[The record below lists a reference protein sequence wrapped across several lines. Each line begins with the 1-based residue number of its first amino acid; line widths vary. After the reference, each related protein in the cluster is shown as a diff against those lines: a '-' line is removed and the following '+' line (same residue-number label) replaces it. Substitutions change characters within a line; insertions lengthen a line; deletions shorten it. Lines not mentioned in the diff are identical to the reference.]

1 MRFLCVT
8 HFFEG
13 HGGGI
18 ERVAG
23 HLNRHIAD
31 AGHDVRWAAS
41 AADEAPRDARVEILP
56 LRCVDPL
63 ERLTGLPMPLPL
75 PSACASVRRAV
86 RQADIVII
94 HDALY
99 VTSILAMLC
108 AAMAR
113 KPVVLI
119 QHIAAIEF
127 ANPVMR
133 WLMWLANRIVT
144 RPMLRRADQVLFI
157 SDTVR
162 TAFADVRVKRAARLV
177 FNGVDG
183 SIFHANSADGP
194 AATRQRHGLPAERT
208 LAVFVGRFVEKKGL
222 RVLREVARRLPHID
236 FAFVGTGPIDP
247 RRWELANVHVLGIQP
262 PAIVA
267 DLYRA
272 ADLLVL
278 PSVGEGYPLV
288 IQEAMACGLP
298 VVCGEESARADPAAS
313 RWLRGVAID
322 LGDPEGS
329 ATSVAATMNET
340 MPDDGQRQQMAA
352 YAAATYSWPAMA
364 AAIIERARAIT
375 AER

>member
-23 HLNRHIAD
+23 HLNRHIAA
-31 AGHDVRWAAS
+31 AGHEMCWAAS
-41 AADEAPRDARVEILP
+41 AADDAPRDPRVETLK

-75 PSACASVRRAV
+75 PSACGAMRRAV
-86 RQADIVII
+86 GQADVVVI

-99 VTSILAMLC
+99 ITSILARMF
-108 AAMAR
+108 AARAR
-113 KPVVLI
+113 KPVILI

-127 ANPVMR
+127 ANPFMR
-133 WLMWLANRIVT
+133 GLMRLANRLVT
-144 RPMLRRADQVLFI
+144 RPMLCRADQVLFI

-162 TAFADVRVKRAARLV
+162 AAFADVRMKCAARLL

-183 SIFHANSADGP
+183 AVFHAGADDERL
-194 AATRQRHGLPAERT
+194 ATRQRHGLPADRR

-222 RVLREVARRLPHID
+222 RILREVARRSPQID
-236 FAFVGTGPIDP
+236 FAFAGAGPIDP
-247 RRWELANVHVLGIQP
+247 GRWALANVHVLGVQP
-262 PAIVA
+262 PTIVA

-288 IQEAMACGLP
+288 MQEAMACGLP
-298 VVCGEESARADPAAS
+298 IVCGAESARADPAAS
-313 RWLRGVAID
+313 QWLRGVDID

-329 ATSVAATMNET
+329 ATRVIAAIEAAG
-340 MPDDGQRQQMAA
+340 PDGDQRRQMAA
-352 YAAATYSWPAMA
+352 YAASAYRWPAMA
-364 AAIIERARAIT
+364 AAIVETSREIVTER
-375 AER
+375 

>member
-41 AADEAPRDARVEILP
+41 AADEAPRNAGVEILP

-75 PSACASVRRAV
+75 LSACGAIRRAV

-99 VTSILAMLC
+99 VTSILAMLS
-108 AAMAR
+108 AAVAP

-127 ANPVMR
+127 ANPLMR
-133 WLMWLANRIVT
+133 GLMWLAIRLVT

-162 TAFADVRVKRAARLV
+162 AAFADVRMKRAARLL

-183 SIFHANSADGP
+183 AIFHAGPADDQ
-194 AATRQRHGLPAERT
+194 AATRQRHGLPATGT
-208 LAVFVGRFVEKKGL
+208 LAVFVGRFVEKKGM
-222 RVLREVARRLPHID
+222 RILREVARRLPHVD
-236 FAFVGTGPIDP
+236 FAFMGAGPIDP
-247 RRWELANVHVLGIQP
+247 ARWALANVHVLGIQP

-267 DLYRA
+267 DLYRT

-298 VVCGEESARADPAAS
+298 VVCGEESAKADPGAS

-329 ATSVAATMNET
+329 ATRVAAAIGEVAQ
-340 MPDDGQRQQMAA
+340 DDEQRLQMAS

-364 AAIIERARAIT
+364 SAIIELSRGIT
-375 AER
+375 SVR